1 MKGKVKI
8 AVKNRNVSFNFTL
21 ERNITILTGDSGTGK
36 TKLIN
41 MIRDYSQF
49 GKASGVTLKCEKPCL
64 VLAGNNWELELK
76 QTQESI
82 VFVEE
87 SSSLLNLYEFAK
99 AIQDSDNY
107 YVLVTRESLSQIPYS
122 IDSIYQINREKNPK
136 KPSFEKIYKGVSKRD
151 ISDFPYDV
159 VIVEDSQSGFQFF
172 KKATENHPLECVT
185 SGGKSRIIRFLN
197 QYKNKRVLIIADAA
211 ALGSEIRDIVYYRAI
226 AVNTIDFFF
235 PESFEWLILRS
246 AIFKNISSIQEI
258 LSNPIDHIDC
268 QEYFSWERFFTSLLV
283 SSTKNRPNLEY
294 KANKSQLPKGYLSEA
309 NMQSILKAMSNK

>member
-1 MKGKVKI
+1 MKGEVKI

-87 SSSLLNLYEFAK
+87 SSSFLNLYEFAK

-136 KPSFEKIYKGVSKRD
+136 KPSFYI
-151 ISDFPYDV
+151 
-159 VIVEDSQSGFQFF
+159 
-172 KKATENHPLECVT
+172 C
-185 SGGKSRIIRFLN
+185 
-197 QYKNKRVLIIADAA
+197 
-211 ALGSEIRDIVYYRAI
+211 
-226 AVNTIDFFF
+226 
-235 PESFEWLILRS
+235 
-246 AIFKNISSIQEI
+246 
-258 LSNPIDHIDC
+258 
-268 QEYFSWERFFTSLLV
+268 
-283 SSTKNRPNLEY
+283 
-294 KANKSQLPKGYLSEA
+294 
-309 NMQSILKAMSNK
+309 

>member
-49 GKASGVTLKCEKPCL
+49 GKSSGVTLKCEKPCL

-151 ISDFPYDV
+151 I
-159 VIVEDSQSGFQFF
+159 
-172 KKATENHPLECVT
+172 
-185 SGGKSRIIRFLN
+185 RF
-197 QYKNKRVLIIADAA
+197 
-211 ALGSEIRDIVYYRAI
+211 
-226 AVNTIDFFF
+226 
-235 PESFEWLILRS
+235 
-246 AIFKNISSIQEI
+246 SI
-258 LSNPIDHIDC
+258 
-268 QEYFSWERFFTSLLV
+268 
-283 SSTKNRPNLEY
+283 
-294 KANKSQLPKGYLSEA
+294 
-309 NMQSILKAMSNK
+309 

>member
-76 QTQESI
+76 QTQENI

-87 SSSLLNLYEFAK
+87 SSSFLNLYEFAK

-159 VIVEDSQSGFQFF
+159 VIV
-172 KKATENHPLECVT
+172 
-185 SGGKSRIIRFLN
+185 GG
-197 QYKNKRVLIIADAA
+197 
-211 ALGSEIRDIVYYRAI
+211 
-226 AVNTIDFFF
+226 
-235 PESFEWLILRS
+235 
-246 AIFKNISSIQEI
+246 
-258 LSNPIDHIDC
+258 
-268 QEYFSWERFFTSLLV
+268 
-283 SSTKNRPNLEY
+283 
-294 KANKSQLPKGYLSEA
+294 
-309 NMQSILKAMSNK
+309 

>member
-1 MKGKVKI
+1 MKGEVKI

-87 SSSLLNLYEFAK
+87 SSSFLNLYEFAK

-107 YVLVTRESLSQIPYS
+107 YVLKFHTVLILFIRSTERKIPKNLLLKKYIKVCPKGIFQIFHMMSLLWRIVSQ
-122 IDSIYQINREKNPK
+122 DFN
-136 KPSFEKIYKGVSKRD
+136 FSKRQQK
-151 ISDFPYDV
+151 IIHLSASLLAEKAELSDF
-159 VIVEDSQSGFQFF
+159 
-172 KKATENHPLECVT
+172 
-185 SGGKSRIIRFLN
+185 
-197 QYKNKRVLIIADAA
+197 
-211 ALGSEIRDIVYYRAI
+211 
-226 AVNTIDFFF
+226 
-235 PESFEWLILRS
+235 
-246 AIFKNISSIQEI
+246 
-258 LSNPIDHIDC
+258 
-268 QEYFSWERFFTSLLV
+268 
-283 SSTKNRPNLEY
+283 
-294 KANKSQLPKGYLSEA
+294 
-309 NMQSILKAMSNK
+309 